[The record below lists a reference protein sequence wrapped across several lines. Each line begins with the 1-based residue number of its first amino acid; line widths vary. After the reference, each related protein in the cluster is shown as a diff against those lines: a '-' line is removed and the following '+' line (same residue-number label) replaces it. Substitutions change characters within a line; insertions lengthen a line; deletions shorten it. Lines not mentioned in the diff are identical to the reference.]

1 MSWLG
6 RFTWL
11 LLAVSL
17 AFLSAT
23 VFLVS
28 QYKQGIPYPF
38 ATSMT
43 LAALVGIAAPLAG
56 VIVYGFVAKGA
67 SPRARYFV
75 FYAVC
80 VAITAIIGISTF

>member
-1 MSWLG
+1 MNWLG
-6 RFTWL
+6 RFTWF

-17 AFLSAT
+17 ALLSAT

-56 VIVYGFVAKGA
+56 VAVYNFVAKDA
-67 SPRARYFV
+67 TSRARYIV
-75 FYAVC
+75 FYTVCIAIAAV
-80 VAITAIIGISTF
+80 IGIATF